1 MAPNWRNEVTLES
14 LENFREFDPV
24 SNIELM
30 SDVAYLLI
38 GGEREHILPLDVLQ
52 AVFDRV
58 PGPKKMV
65 MLPVGHFEV
74 YNEPWLSKATN
85 AVCAWFDEH
94 LK

>member
-14 LENFREFDPV
+14 LEKFREFDPV

-74 YNEPWLSKATN
+74 YEETWL
-85 AVCAWFDEH
+85 
-94 LK
+94 